1 VRQHAPSW
9 FAAAVPVRDGR
20 FELRGCDPKRTYTV
34 HFLDAKNKLGATAKL
49 SVKGAG
55 GKAVEV
61 RLAPCG
67 SAVGRLGDK
76 EGKPIPNFRPL
87 FYIAVRPGPKG
98 PSGGPGGDS
107 DFVANVDRLNYP
119 GGRSDADAEGRCRF
133 PALIPGATYR
143 ILDYDFKVVRELRVE
158 PGQT

>member
-1 VRQHAPSW
+1 TVRGQLTGPDGKPPADAVLLCWSQVRQHAPSW

-34 HFLDAKNKLGATAKL
+34 HFLDAKDKLGATAKL

-55 GKAVEV
+55 GKAVEL

-67 SAVGRLGDK
+67 SAVGRFVDK
-76 EGKPIPNFRPL
+76 AGKPVPNFRTL

-98 PSGGPGGDS
+98 PSGEPGGDS
-107 DFVANVDRLNYP
+107 DFVVNVDRLNYS
-119 GGRSDADAEGRCRF
+119 GGGPTADAEGRCRF
-133 PALIPGATYR
+133 
-143 ILDYDFKVVRELRVE
+143 
-158 PGQT
+158 